1 MRKPDVIGL
10 YTVVPWDEGSISES
24 AQRRIRPFYIPLPH
38 LCFLLSFLRALSPVC
53 KCCKARESDPDAGK
67 SARFHLFPLPP
78 CSSFSL
84 TPDSLIMLV
93 FLPSSNS
100 ERLSSSS
107 RILRIGLAF
116 LRIDQRG
123 NRSYVP
129 LRCPWSCTMRGIY
142 PVIRFLPRLAT

>member
-53 KCCKARESDPDAGK
+53 KCCKARIWPRCWKICA
-67 SARFHLFPLPP
+67 FPSFPSSP

-100 ERLSSSS
+100 ERLSFSS

-129 LRCPWSCTMRGIY
+129 LRCPRSCTTRGIY